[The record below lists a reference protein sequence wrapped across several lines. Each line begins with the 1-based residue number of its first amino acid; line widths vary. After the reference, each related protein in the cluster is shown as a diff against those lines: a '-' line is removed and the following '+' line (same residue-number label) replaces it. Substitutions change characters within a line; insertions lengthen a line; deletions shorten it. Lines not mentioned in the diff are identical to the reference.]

1 MVVRQITSFA
11 RVYPLP
17 NGSLRRVSS
26 SLILSGQKLDLTSL
40 SVSWLVEVSIS
51 GYRPTATSP
60 SLDPLVFA
68 QSKTFAFHPRNSSS
82 FCPTH
87 LLTSPISWDFTR
99 GFLVKFIRFPPFLDF
114 PIPVSRVSPKLRFG
128 KDEVSSRWVPK
139 PTLHSFVPF
148 PSFPL

>member
-1 MVVRQITSFA
+1 MHIFFLFPSGNVRLL
-11 RVYPLP
+11 PLLP
-17 NGSLRRVSS
+17 LTFVEFPEFPSAEASRSVFLSTGSLR
-26 SLILSGQKLDLTSL
+26 LHWGFGGLSK
-40 SVSWLVEVSIS
+40 SVR
-51 GYRPTATSP
+51 G
-60 SLDPLVFA
+60 F
-68 QSKTFAFHPRNSSS
+68 
-82 FCPTH
+82 
-87 LLTSPISWDFTR
+87 